1 MALGPVQL
9 MVVGFDHGKFTGEIL
24 PELERLADGR
34 RRPLVD
40 LMFVDKDDDGNITAV
55 QLSDLTTDE
64 AMEWGAIAGALVGFG
79 VDGEEGA
86 EAGALAGAEAG
97 ARTATSSMSPRCG
110 IWPTRSRRERLPRSR

>member
-24 PELERLADGR
+24 PELERLAAADVVR
-34 RRPLVD
+34 LID

-64 AMEWGAIAGALVGFG
+64 AME
-79 VDGEEGA
+79 
-86 EAGALAGAEAG
+86 
-97 ARTATSSMSPRCG
+97 
-110 IWPTRSRRERLPRSR
+110 